1 MTRSRFNSQHPNPS
15 TFQKVKDWIYETFQK
30 VKNWIY
36 EKCKSKPVRYFV
48 SAIAGG
54 GAALVV
60 IAGLAYIEVTGPV
73 AIIGAIIAGI
83 IVAVRENKKLLDSQ
97 KVDVLSEDNARLLA
111 QHQEQMETL
120 DNQQKE
126 IEHLSQQN
134 VELQETT
141 SRILAIINSDTSN
154 TDSKEQKTKLHDP
167 NKSPQKIENSIDDIE
182 IKLGTVDPKAPG
194 WDNYRTQ
201 DESSSLTKLPPET
214 NESKTTS
221 QSTKSK
227 LSEYLSKHAK
237 NDDDSL
243 IESFAN
249 MNEELRKKTTAHS
262 NKTEEHEDDELS
274 ELVTPR
280 SHFG

>member
-1 MTRSRFNSQHPNPS
+1 MTRSRFNSQHSNPS
-15 TFQKVKDWIYETFQK
+15 TFQKVKDWIHEAFQK
-30 VKNWIY
+30 VKDWIY

-73 AIIGAIIAGI
+73 AIIGAIVAGI

-97 KVDVLSEDNARLLA
+97 KVDALSEDNARLLA

-154 TDSKEQKTKLHDP
+154 TDSKEQKTKLYCS
-167 NKSPQKIENSIDDIE
+167 NKSPHKIENSIDDIE

-201 DESSSLTKLPPET
+201 DESLTLS

-227 LSEYLSKHAK
+227 LTEYFSKHAK

-249 MNEELRKKTTAHS
+249 MNEELRKKTTS
-262 NKTEEHEDDELS
+262 NTKKNEEPEDDELS